1 MGKQL
6 VFGRKTLVMGVLNVT
21 PDSFSDGGLYI
32 DPKKAVGRA
41 KEMVLEGADIID
53 VGGESTRPGSE
64 PVSVDEEIK
73 RVVPVIKEIKNTL
86 PASDAVLISIDSY
99 KSEVVRQAL
108 LEGANIV
115 NSLGGF
121 LFDEKLAD
129 VAKEFN
135 VPVII
140 YHIKG
145 ESKIMQQEPVY
156 KDVIKDIM
164 GFFRE
169 QIKIGVSKGLK
180 REQFLVDPGIGF
192 GKTVEQNL
200 EIVKRLSE
208 IKSLELPIVIGVSR
222 KSHLGKLLQEELK
235 LDTLPSPTERL
246 EASLAETAIAVLSG
260 ANIVRIHDVLQTK
273 KFLALLDRLK

>member
-1 MGKQL
+1 L

-145 ESKIMQQEPVY
+145 KPKIMQQEPVY

-192 GKTVEQNL
+192 GKTIKQNL

-246 EASLAETAIAVLSG
+246 EASLAETAVVVLNG
-260 ANIVRIHDVLQTK
+260 ANIIRTHDVLQTK

>member
-145 ESKIMQQEPVY
+145 KPKIMQQEPVY

-192 GKTVEQNL
+192 GKTIKQNL

-246 EASLAETAIAVLSG
+246 EASLAETAVVVLNG
-260 ANIVRIHDVLQTK
+260 ANIIRTHDVLQTK

>member
-6 VFGRKTLVMGVLNVT
+6 WLLGKKTLIMGVLNVT

-32 DPKKAVGRA
+32 DLKKAVSRA
-41 KEMVLEGADIID
+41 RQIFEEGADIID
-53 VGGESTRPGSE
+53 IGGESTRPGSE
-64 PVSVDEEIK
+64 PVSVNEEIK
-73 RVVPVIKEIKNTL
+73 RVVPVIKEIKKIL
-86 PASDAVLISIDSY
+86 PNVLISIDSY
-99 KSEVVRQAL
+99 KSDVVRQAL
-108 LEGANIV
+108 LEGASIV

-121 LFDEKLAD
+121 LFDEKLTGVVKKFD
-129 VAKEFN
+129 V
-135 VPVII
+135 PIII

-145 ESKIMQQEPVY
+145 KPKTMQQEPVY

-200 EIVKRLSE
+200 EIIKRLSE
-208 IKSLELPIVIGVSR
+208 FRSLKLPIVIGASR

-235 LDTLPSPTERL
+235 LDTLPSPLERL
-246 EASLAETAIAVLSG
+246 EASFAEASVAILNG
-260 ANIVRIHDVLQTK
+260 ANIVRTHDVLETK
-273 KFLALLDRLK
+273 KFLVVLDRLKS